1 MTEGGANKTFK
12 PVEGGCSCQAVR
24 YSMHNKP
31 LIVHCCHCTWCQRES
46 GSAFAVNAM
55 IESSEITVLKGS
67 PEYIN
72 TPTNSG
78 KIQKVARC
86 PNCKV
91 ALWSQY
97 AAAGNAMYFL
107 RVGTLEPSAQF
118 EPDIHIFTSTKRPWV
133 TLPAEKPAVP
143 EFYKLPEQWPSESMA
158 RLKALQTQQQSQ
170 Q

>member
-1 MTEGGANKTFK
+1 MTEADTKPSFT
-12 PVEGGCSCQAVR
+12 PVEGGCSCQSIR
-24 YSMHNKP
+24 YRMHTKP

-55 IESSEITVLKGS
+55 IEASEVTLLQGS
-67 PEYIN
+67 PEYVD
-72 TPTNSG
+72 TPTNTG
-78 KIQKVARC
+78 KLQKVARC

-91 ALWSQY
+91 AVWSQY
-97 AAAGNAMYFL
+97 AAASNAIYFL

-133 TLPAEKPAVP
+133 TLPTDKPAVP
-143 EFYKLPEQWPSESMA
+143 EFYKLPEQWTSESMA
-158 RLKALQTQQQSQ
+158 RLKALQGQQSQ